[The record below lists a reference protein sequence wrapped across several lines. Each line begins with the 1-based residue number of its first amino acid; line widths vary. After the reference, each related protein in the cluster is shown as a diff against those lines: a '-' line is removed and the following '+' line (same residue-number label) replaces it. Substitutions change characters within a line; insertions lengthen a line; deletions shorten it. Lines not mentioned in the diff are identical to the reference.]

1 MPHTKPADAVNAHKD
16 FGLREKAANPTY
28 TARRLT
34 VVQVLP
40 ALESGGV
47 ERGTLEVGKYLVEHG
62 HRSIVLSAGG
72 RLVAQLEREGSE
84 HLAWDVG
91 RKSPFTLLRYVGRLR
106 RFLRAEK
113 VDILH
118 VRSRMPAWVCYLAW
132 HGMAPSERPHLVSTV
147 HGPYSVNRYSA
158 VMSRGERVIAIS
170 DMIVDYI
177 RAHYPQVAPEH
188 IRLIPRGV
196 DPAQFPHGYRP
207 TPEWLARWQND
218 YPELAGRKLIVLPAR
233 LTRWKGQEDF
243 IQLMAQLIAAG
254 HDVHGLIV
262 GEAHPRRREFL
273 DELKQQCRALGLEQR
288 IAFTGHRGDLKDI
301 MAVSDI
307 VMSLSREPEAFG
319 RVTLEALSLGKPVIA
334 YDHGGVREQ
343 LAAILPEGAIP
354 VGDIDAATEKA
365 AAWLARPPEVPTH
378 NPYTLERMLASTL
391 DVYRELADA

>member
-1 MPHTKPADAVNAHKD
+1 MPHT
-16 FGLREKAANPTY
+16 EQ
-28 TARRLT
+28 RRLT

-62 HRSIVLSAGG
+62 HRSIVISAGG

-91 RKSPFTLLRYVGRLR
+91 RKSPLTLLRYVGRLR

-132 HGMAPSERPHLVSTV
+132 RGMNPATRPHLVTTV
-147 HGPYSVNRYSA
+147 HGPYSVNRYGA

-170 DMIVDYI
+170 DMIVDYV
-177 RAHYPQVAPEH
+177 RRNYPNVPPEH

-207 TPEWLARWQND
+207 NEEWLAQWRAD
-218 YPELAGRKLIVLPAR
+218 YPELAGRKVLTLPAR
-233 LTRWKGQEDF
+233 VTRWKGQEDF
-243 IQLMAQLIAAG
+243 IQLMQQLVADG

-262 GEAHPRRREFL
+262 GEAHPRRREFMQAL
-273 DELKQQCRALGLEQR
+273 QQQCRDLGLADR
-288 IAFTGHRGDLKDI
+288 ITFTGHRSDLKEI

-307 VMSLSREPEAFG
+307 VLSLSREPEAFG
-319 RVTLEALSLGKPVIA
+319 RVTLEALSLGRPVIA
-334 YDHGGVREQ
+334 YDHGGVSEQ
-343 LAAILPEGAIP
+343 MAALLPEGAIP
-354 VGDIDAATEKA
+354 VGDTRMVADK
-365 AAWLARPPEVPTH
+365 LARWLVQAPEVTAD
-378 NPYTLERMLASTL
+378 NPFTLERMLSATL
-391 DVYRELADA
+391 DVYHELENS

>member
-1 MPHTKPADAVNAHKD
+1 MPARHSDA
-16 FGLREKAANPTY
+16 GRP
-28 TARRLT
+28 LT

-62 HRSIVLSAGG
+62 HRSMVISAGG
-72 RLVAQLEREGSE
+72 RLVPQLQQEGSE
-84 HLAWDVG
+84 HLAWEVG
-91 RKSPFTLLRYVGRLR
+91 RKSPLTLMRHVGRLR
-106 RFLRAEK
+106 RFLDEAR

-132 HGMAPSERPHLVSTV
+132 RGMDPARRPHLVTTV

-170 DMIVDYI
+170 AMIVSYL
-177 RAHYPQVAPEH
+177 RTHYPHLPPEH

-196 DPAQFPHGYRP
+196 DPAQFPHGHRP
-207 TPEWLARWQND
+207 PAEWLTRWQAD
-218 YPELAGRKLIVLPAR
+218 FPELAGRKVITLPAR
-233 LTRWKGQEDF
+233 ITRWKGQEDF
-243 IQLMAQLIAAG
+243 LQVMAGLVVAG

-273 DELKQQCRALGLEQR
+273 AELQQRCRNLGLEQR
-288 IAFTGHRGDLKDI
+288 ITFTGHRGDLKEI

-319 RVTLEALSLGKPVIA
+319 RVTLEALSLGRPVIA
-334 YDHGGVREQ
+334 YDHGGVHEQ
-343 LAAILPEGAIP
+343 LVALLPDGAIP
-354 VGDIDAATEKA
+354 VGDVASASAKA
-365 AAWLARPPEVPTH
+365 AAWLRQAPRIPATYPF
-378 NPYTLERMLASTL
+378 TLERMLSATL
-391 DVYRELADA
+391 EVYRELTLP

>member
-1 MPHTKPADAVNAHKD
+1 MSDSN
-16 FGLREKAANPTY
+16 
-28 TARRLT
+28 RLT

-62 HRSIVLSAGG
+62 HRSIVISAGG

-91 RKSPFTLLRYVGRLR
+91 RKSPLTLLRYVGRLR
-106 RFLRAEK
+106 RFLRDEN

-132 HGMAPSERPHLVSTV
+132 RGMDPATRPHLVTTI

-158 VMSRGERVIAIS
+158 AMSRGERVIAIS
-170 DMIVDYI
+170 DMIVAYV
-177 RAHYPQVAPEH
+177 RTHYPHVPPEH

-196 DPAQFPHGYRP
+196 DPAQFPHGYEP
-207 TPEWLARWQND
+207 SEVWLAKWRSD
-218 YPELAGRKLIVLPAR
+218 FPELVGHKLIVLPAR
-233 LTRWKGQEDF
+233 ITRWKGQEDF

-254 HDVHGLIV
+254 HDAHGLIV

-273 DELKQQCRALGLEQR
+273 DELKQQCRALGLENR
-288 IAFTGHRGDLKDI
+288 ITFTGHRSDLKEI

-307 VMSLSREPEAFG
+307 VLSLSREPEAFG

-334 YDHGGVREQ
+334 YDHGGVSEQ

-354 VGDIDAATEKA
+354 VGDIDTAADKA
-365 AAWLARPPEVPTH
+365 AAWLAQPPEVPTQ
-378 NPYTLERMLASTL
+378 NPFTLVRMLASTL